1 MNIDQERAHVG
12 VTPATSL
19 TATQLALMEIWKRML
34 WLDEVGVHDNSQLAL
49 MEIWKRML
57 WLDEVG
63 VHDNFI
69 ELGGNSLSATRC
81 INRIRETFGVD
92 VPVDAFFLDPG
103 DIASMAGLIDD
114 TTATVR

>member
-1 MNIDQERAHVG
+1 MNIDQERAQAAP
-12 VTPATSL
+12 TPGTSL
-19 TATQLALMEIWKRML
+19 TATQLT
-34 WLDEVGVHDNSQLAL
+34 L

-103 DIASMAGLIDD
+103 DIASMAGLIEDAAAVQD
-114 TTATVR
+114 RGPRHDRQAR

>member
-1 MNIDQERAHVG
+1 MNIDQEHAATASAPG
-12 VTPATSL
+12 TSTQVT
-19 TATQLALMEIWKRML
+19 
-34 WLDEVGVHDNSQLAL
+34 L

-92 VPVDAFFLDPG
+92 VPVDAFFLEPG
-103 DIASMAGLIDD
+103 DIATMARLIDD
-114 TTATVR
+114 ASTAIVPARRPLAARHVR